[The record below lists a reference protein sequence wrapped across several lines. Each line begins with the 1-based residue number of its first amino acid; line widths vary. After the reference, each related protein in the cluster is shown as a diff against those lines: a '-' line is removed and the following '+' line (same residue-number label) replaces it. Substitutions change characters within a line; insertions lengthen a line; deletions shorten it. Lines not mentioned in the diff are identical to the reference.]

1 MKLTRV
7 LFVATIIGFQ
17 SFSAFAEG
25 EKEAVKSQCANE
37 AVTAGCK
44 DMEVG
49 QGFIKCLHDYKKKNK
64 KEFKF
69 SDSCKEA
76 LRSLKAH
83 RKELKK

>member
-1 MKLTRV
+1 MKLARA
-7 LFVATIIGFQ
+7 LFTVAILAFY
-17 SFSAFAEG
+17 SFSAVAEG
-25 EKEAVKSQCANE
+25 EKEAVKSQCASE
-37 AVTAGCK
+37 AMTAGCK

-64 KEFKF
+64 KDFKF

-76 LRSLKAH
+76 LRGFKAH